1 MAQRAKLAS
10 SEQNTKE
17 QAVAGRARALLER
30 HWGHTAFRPGQAEA
44 IAAARAGEDALV
56 VLPTGGGKSVC
67 YQVPA
72 LMMEGK
78 RFALVVSP
86 LIALMH
92 DQVAALKAR
101 GIEAAFIDSTLS
113 YRATEQR
120 WTDAEH
126 GRFDLLYVSP
136 ERLQSERFQAR
147 AGRLPVALLAVDEAH
162 CVSMWGHHFRPDY
175 RKIPEARAALG
186 DPPTMAVTATAPPE
200 VRRDMAEGLALR
212 DPREVITGFDRP
224 NLVWS
229 VFQTAQKRRR
239 LRAVVQGVGGAGLVY
254 ASTRRRVE
262 TYAAWLQGEGVA
274 ADYYHAGRDAE
285 ARAAVQAD
293 WQAGETRVVVATNAF
308 GMGIDKADVRFVAHV
323 DLPASLEA
331 YYQQAGRAGRDGKR
345 AHAVLLFQPSDAE
358 TRHALIESA
367 HPTGRE
373 VNAVYTA
380 VCNLGQV
387 PLGSQ
392 PEVPLAIRPEA
403 VEDLTG
409 FSRGK
414 VRSALQLLERA
425 GAWTTRTS
433 HPRFGLLR
441 FEQPA
446 DALRRRARAMENRA
460 LAGFLSELLRT
471 VHAEAFARWRD
482 VDLRLLAR
490 RTGLAR
496 PRLQRGLAFLQEQG
510 VLRWRPPGQALEVEL
525 LEPRTRAYPVDQ
537 QTVRR
542 ARRRAERRLRDVRR
556 YARSLVCRR
565 RFLLAHF
572 GEAAPPRCG
581 RCDVCLG
588 RHETPVVTPSDEPAL
603 RHMLRAAER
612 GQPREAW
619 FDEYDG
625 GEEPPV
631 PKRDALCAWLV
642 EQGYLRPAD
651 PLEEVFALTEKGTA
665 FLAQVE
671 S

>member
-1 MAQRAKLAS
+1 MAQFGEPAPD
-10 SEQNTKE
+10 N
-17 QAVAGRARALLER
+17 QAEGEERPRALLER
-30 HWGHTAFRPGQAEA
+30 HWGHPSFRPGQAEA

-56 VLPTGGGKSVC
+56 ILPTGGGKSVC

-72 LMMEGK
+72 LMAEGK

-113 YRATEQR
+113 YRAVEQR

-126 GRFDLLYVSP
+126 GRFDVLYVSP

-147 AGRLPVALLAVDEAH
+147 AERLPVALLAVDEAH
-162 CVSMWGHHFRPDY
+162 CVSTWGHHFRPDY

-186 DPPTMAVTATAPPE
+186 GPPTMAVTATAPPE
-200 VRRDMAEGLALR
+200 VRRDIAGGLQLR
-212 DPREVITGFDRP
+212 TPREVITGFDRP

-229 VFQTAQKRRR
+229 VFQTSEKRRR
-239 LRAVVQGVGGAGLVY
+239 LRAVVEGVDGPGLVY

-262 TYAAWLQGEGVA
+262 TWAAWLEREGVE
-274 ADYYHAGRDAE
+274 ADYYHAGRNSE

-293 WQAGETRVVVATNAF
+293 WKAGKTRVVVATNAF

-345 AHAVLLFQPSDAE
+345 AYAVLLSQPADAK
-358 TRHALIESA
+358 TRRALIESA
-367 HPTGRE
+367 HPTGLE
-373 VNAVYTA
+373 VNEVYRA

-387 PLGSQ
+387 PIGLQ
-392 PEVPLAIRPEA
+392 PEVPLAVKPEA
-403 VEDLTG
+403 VEELTG
-409 FSRGK
+409 FARGK
-414 VRSALQLLERA
+414 VRASLRLLERA
-425 GAWTTRTS
+425 GAWTTRTP

-446 DALRRRARAMENRA
+446 GALRRRAQAMENRA
-460 LAGFLSELLRT
+460 LADFLSELLRT
-471 VHAEAFARWRD
+471 VHAEAFVRWRD

-490 RTGLAR
+490 RTEMER
-496 PRLQRGLAFLQEQG
+496 PRLQRGLAFLEEQG
-510 VLRWRPPGQALEVEL
+510 LLRWRPPGQALEIEL
-525 LEPRTRAYPVDQ
+525 LEPRAREYPVDH

-542 ARRRAERRLRDVRR
+542 ARRRAERRLRDVER
-556 YARSLVCRR
+556 YARSLACRR

-572 GEAAPPRCG
+572 GEAHPPRCG

-588 RHETPVVTPSDEPAL
+588 RHETPVVTSSDEAAL
-603 RHMLRAAER
+603 RRILRAVAR
-612 GQPREAW
+612 GVPRADW
-619 FDEYDG
+619 FKN
-625 GEEPPV
+625 GEGLPV
-631 PKRDALCAWLV
+631 QKRNALCAWLV
-642 EQGYLRPAD
+642 EQGYLRLAD
-651 PLEEVFALTEKGTA
+651 PLEETFALTEKGTA
-665 FLAQVE
+665 FLAQDE
-671 S
+671 